1 MIEIFGADSP
11 NVIKV
16 LIAMEELGERY
27 ERKPLDI
34 MKGEQ
39 YTPEFLAISPNNRI
53 PAIIDHN
60 PADGGAPL
68 SLFESGAILLYLA
81 DKHGALI
88 PRDARARAEVVA
100 WVMWQMANQGPM
112 VGQAGHFRNYAP
124 QKIPYAIDRYTN
136 ETGRLLG
143 VMDRR
148 LADRGYLADDYSI
161 ADMATFPWVKL
172 YDNMGHDIANWPH
185 VKRWIETIDARPAV
199 KKALQVLAKRQ
210 RKGPMDDKT
219 REMLFGKTQYQKH

>member
-124 QKIPYAIDRYTN
+124 QKIPYAIDRYSKEAARIYKVLDT
-136 ETGRLLG
+136 
-143 VMDRR
+143 R
-148 LADRGYLADDYSI
+148 LAGREYICDEFGVADCASWPWTFFRLHHGIDLKDYPNVQRWYHRMETRPCVMRV
-161 ADMATFPWVKL
+161 MAGKEPPPPVAPDK
-172 YDNMGHDIANWPH
+172 
-185 VKRWIETIDARPAV
+185 DALRI
-199 KKALQVLAKRQ
+199 
-210 RKGPMDDKT
+210 
-219 REMLFGKTQYQKH
+219 LFNVDEKYT